1 MLALAWI
8 LVVEVEGGGVGSRV
22 CRLRWGLQFLYK
34 LLLLFHTPA
43 HEEAFRAPST
53 ISVFSCDQML
63 AFPWIL
69 VVEVEGSGVGSR
81 VEVGSRGDFNA
92 GHESG
97 TFGVEKRL
105 VIALLF

>member
-22 CRLRWGLQFLYK
+22 
-34 LLLLFHTPA
+34 
-43 HEEAFRAPST
+43 
-53 ISVFSCDQML
+53 
-63 AFPWIL
+63 
-69 VVEVEGSGVGSR
+69 GVGSR
-81 VEVGSRGDFNA
+81 DDINA
-92 GHESG
+92 SHESG